1 MKAWNR
7 RRVMKAVMAGG
18 GVAWWPW
25 ARAFAQSGRAL
36 LRAPKQ
42 AMVIGNSKYRLAPL
56 KNPVNDASG
65 MAEAL
70 KSVGFGVT
78 LGLELTHAGIREA
91 IRAHS
96 ENLARTKAVGLFYFA
111 GHGAQLAWRNYLIP
125 VDAEIADV
133 HELRERGVD
142 VNSLIDG
149 IRKAGN
155 PMNMI
160 ILDACRDNPF
170 GSARRLDQKGLSQLD
185 APPGTL
191 LAYAT
196 APGNTAIDGEG
207 AHGLYT
213 EHLLKEMKVPEA
225 KVEDVFKRVRL
236 AVRRRSS
243 GLQIPWEST
252 SLEEDFYFVPP
263 RSLSMLA
270 DEEAERE
277 RKQEM
282 ALREKR
288 RAEEEAERKRKQE
301 QALREAKLA
310 AEEAEHKRQRELA
323 LLEQQRIAEETERKR
338 KHELALEEAQRV
350 AEEAERK
357 RREEQALR
365 EARLAE
371 EEAARKYG
379 QELALREKRRAE
391 EEGERKRKEELVLRE
406 ARLAEEEARRKY
418 QQELALRDKQR
429 AQDEAERRR
438 RQEPAPDR
446 KPDADLANRQFEEEL
461 AIWERI
467 KGSKEPGPLED
478 YLLRYPSGRFS
489 ELAQLRLDQVLA
501 LQGEKKIEIVSAPGN
516 PYSKGTVAAN
526 TAYMVGDFYAYRQ
539 TDLLTKLEMK
549 RLKRVVTEITE
560 TEVRYNR
567 GRFVTDLLGNS
578 LRFGGGA
585 VWSPNQTVP
594 TEFAVGRRWKTRFR
608 VIPPKGGETIVDLDI
623 RIADRES
630 ITVPAGTFNA
640 FRIEARG
647 WQTGT
652 GAGGGRV
659 NLEWDWKTWYAPD
672 RVRQPVAF
680 EWFNR
685 YLAVKITRAERN
697 ELTQFRQS

>member
-1 MKAWNR
+1 
-7 RRVMKAVMAGG
+7 MKAVIAGG
-18 GVAWWPW
+18 GVALWPW
-25 ARAFAQSGRAL
+25 AGVFAQSGGAL

-42 AMVIGNSKYRLAPL
+42 AMVIGNSKYRHAPL

-70 KSVGFGVT
+70 KSAGFGVT

-96 ENLARTKAVGLFYFA
+96 ENLARTKAVGVFYFA

-263 RSLSMLA
+263 RSLSKLA
-270 DEEAERE
+270 DKEAE
-277 RKQEM
+277 
-282 ALREKR
+282 
-288 RAEEEAERKRKQE
+288 
-301 QALREAKLA
+301 
-310 AEEAEHKRQRELA
+310 
-323 LLEQQRIAEETERKR
+323 
-338 KHELALEEAQRV
+338 
-350 AEEAERK
+350 
-357 RREEQALR
+357 
-365 EARLAE
+365 
-371 EEAARKYG
+371 
-379 QELALREKRRAE
+379 
-391 EEGERKRKEELVLRE
+391 
-406 ARLAEEEARRKY
+406 
-418 QQELALRDKQR
+418 
-429 AQDEAERRR
+429 QDEAERRR

-467 KGSKEPGPLED
+467 KGSKEPGPLEN

-501 LQGEKKIEIVSAPGN
+501 LQGEKKIEIVSAPDN

-526 TAYMVGDFYAYRQ
+526 TAYKVGDFYAYRQ
-539 TDLLTKLEMK
+539 SDPLTKLEMG

-560 TEVRYNR
+560 AEVRYNG
-567 GRFVTDLLGNS
+567 GRYVTDLLGNL

-594 TEFAVGRRWKTRFR
+594 TEFTVGRRWKTRFR
-608 VIPPKGGETIVDLDI
+608 VIPPKGGDTIVDLEA
-623 RIADRES
+623 RIADRET

-640 FRIEARG
+640 FRIEVNG
-647 WQTGT
+647 WQTGSGPS
-652 GAGGGRV
+652 GAI
-659 NLEWDWKTWYAPD
+659 NNAWDWKTWYAPGQ
-672 RVRQPVAF
+672 VRQPVASDI
-680 EWFNR
+680 WVR
-685 YLAVKITRAERN
+685 HSRGWILRAERN
-697 ELTQFRQS
+697 ELTEFRQS

>member
-7 RRVMKAVMAGG
+7 RRVMKAVIAGG
-18 GVAWWPW
+18 GVGLWPW
-25 ARAFAQSGRAL
+25 AGVFAQSGGAL

-42 AMVIGNSKYRLAPL
+42 AMVIGNSKYRHAPL

-70 KSVGFGVT
+70 RSVGFGVT

-96 ENLARTKAVGLFYFA
+96 ENLARTRAVGLFYFA

-213 EHLLKEMKVPEA
+213 EHLLKEIKVPEA

-263 RSLSMLA
+263 RSLSTLA
-270 DEEAERE
+270 DEEAER
-277 RKQEM
+277 
-282 ALREKR
+282 
-288 RAEEEAERKRKQE
+288 
-301 QALREAKLA
+301 
-310 AEEAEHKRQRELA
+310 
-323 LLEQQRIAEETERKR
+323 
-338 KHELALEEAQRV
+338 
-350 AEEAERK
+350 
-357 RREEQALR
+357 
-365 EARLAE
+365 
-371 EEAARKYG
+371 
-379 QELALREKRRAE
+379 
-391 EEGERKRKEELVLRE
+391 
-406 ARLAEEEARRKY
+406 
-418 QQELALRDKQR
+418 
-429 AQDEAERRR
+429 ERRR

-461 AIWERI
+461 VIWERI
-467 KGSKEPGPLED
+467 KGSKEPGPLEN

-501 LQGEKKIEIVSAPGN
+501 LQGEKKIEIVSAPDN

-526 TAYMVGDFYAYRQ
+526 TAYKVGDFYAYRES
-539 TDLLTKLEMK
+539 DLLTKLEM
-549 RLKRVVTEITE
+549 RRFKRVVTEITE
-560 TEVRYNR
+560 TEVRYGG
-567 GRFVTDLLGNS
+567 GRYVTDLLGNL

-594 TEFAVGRRWKTRFR
+594 TEFTVGRRWKTRFR
-608 VIPPKGGETIVDLDI
+608 VIPPKGGDTIVDLEA
-623 RIADRES
+623 RIADRET

-640 FRIEARG
+640 FRIEING
-647 WQTGT
+647 WQTGSGPS
-652 GAGGGRV
+652 GAI
-659 NLEWDWKTWYAPD
+659 NNAWDWKTWYAPGQ
-672 RVRQPVAF
+672 VRQPVASDI
-680 EWFNR
+680 WVR
-685 YLAVKITRAERN
+685 HSRGWILRAERN
-697 ELTQFRQS
+697 ELTEFRQS